1 MTAMSLWRLTDYS
14 GRFHSD
20 DIEVVEVD
28 DDAIDSVSLNAGDP
42 TVLPAGR
49 RQTAETVHRQVRRAW
64 SGGGFISQLYELD
77 EDEDA
82 GEEVGPEAVIS
93 LLWDLADAQD
103 LPPDIAG
110 CSIAWLADERCWP
123 ETAQQFG
130 DAVYRALESGG
141 PSGEGLDSDEAAE
154 MTESYL
160 AAVFGDAEEDAL
172 LFFGLDS
179 GFSCWFCDGEWDIAY
194 AVINFHEG
202 WFGLFLATDSE
213 DD

>member
-1 MTAMSLWRLTDYS
+1 MGLWRFDGYS
-14 GRFHSD
+14 GRFHAD
-20 DIEVVEVD
+20 EIDVVDVD
-28 DDAIDSVSLNAGDP
+28 DEAIDGVLLKAGDP
-42 TVLPAGR
+42 TVLPVGR
-49 RQTAETVHRQVRRAW
+49 RQTAEGVHRQIRRTW
-64 SGGGFISQLYELD
+64 SGGGCIMQVYELD
-77 EDEDA
+77 DDDDA
-82 GEEVGPEAVIS
+82 GEDVGPEAVIS

-110 CSIAWLADERCWP
+110 CSIAWLAEERCWP

-141 PSGEGLDSDEAAE
+141 PSGEGLDSAEARE
-154 MTESYL
+154 MTEAYL
-160 AAVFGDAEEDAL
+160 EALFDEAGEDSL
-172 LFFGLDS
+172 LFFGLDP

-213 DD
+213 ED